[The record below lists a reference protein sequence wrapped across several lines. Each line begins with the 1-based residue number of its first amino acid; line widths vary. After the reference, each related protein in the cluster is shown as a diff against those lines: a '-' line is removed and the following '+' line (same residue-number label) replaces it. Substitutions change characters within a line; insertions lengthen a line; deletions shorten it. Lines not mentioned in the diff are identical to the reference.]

1 MLSPPP
7 LRNDCF
13 ALPEGIDWMP
23 VSLALERLKER
34 MQCCVKVQTSPL
46 DQALGAFLAQE
57 VSASNAHPPH
67 ANAAVDGFGFDGR
80 LSQKAGALHMPLAQG
95 RAAAGHPFDGELPY
109 GEALRVLTGAPLPA
123 GVDTVILQED
133 VSSDGERIAFNG
145 PLKRGAN
152 TRNAG
157 EDVTQGKKL
166 FSVGHRLEVGDLALL
181 TSVGVGQVQVF
192 QRLKI
197 GIMSTGDELQEI
209 GQPLAQGQIFDANR
223 PMLLALIDRLGYEAI
238 DLGRASDDCD
248 HLRAVLN
255 AAAQSCD
262 VVLSTGGASDGDE
275 DHMSGL
281 LNEAD
286 SLSIWRVAVKPG
298 RPIAM
303 GVWNAM
309 PVFGLPGN
317 PVAALVCALIFASP
331 ALRVLA
337 GGGWVSPQ
345 PFLVPAGFRKTK
357 KPGRVEYLRAR
368 IEAGRVVIFPSE
380 GSGRVSGLSWAQGL
394 VELGAGPQEINAG
407 DPVRY
412 IPFSS
417 FRA

>member
-1 MLSPPP
+1 
-7 LRNDCF
+7 
-13 ALPEGIDWMP
+13 
-23 VSLALERLKER
+23 
-34 MQCCVKVQTSPL
+34 
-46 DQALGAFLAQE
+46 
-57 VSASNAHPPH
+57 
-67 ANAAVDGFGFDGR
+67 
-80 LSQKAGALHMPLAQG
+80 MPLAQG
-95 RAAAGHPFDGELPY
+95 RAAAGHPFDGALPY

-157 EDVTQGKKL
+157 EDVTQGTKL
-166 FSVGHRLEVGDLALL
+166 FSAGHRLEVGDLALL
-181 TSVGVGQVQVF
+181 ASVGVGQVPVF

-197 GIMSTGDELQEI
+197 GILSTGDELQEI

-223 PMLLALIDRLGYEAI
+223 PMLLALIDRLGYQAI
-238 DLGRASDDCD
+238 DLGRASDERD

-262 VVLSTGGASDGDE
+262 VMLSTGGASDGDE

-286 SLSIWRVAVKPG
+286 SLAIWRVAVKPG

-394 VELGAGPQEINAG
+394 VELGAGAQEINAG

-417 FRA
+417 FGA

>member
-1 MLSPPP
+1 M
-7 LRNDCF
+7 
-13 ALPEGIDWMP
+13 
-23 VSLALERLKER
+23 
-34 MQCCVKVQTSPL
+34 
-46 DQALGAFLAQE
+46 
-57 VSASNAHPPH
+57 
-67 ANAAVDGFGFDGR
+67 
-80 LSQKAGALHMPLAQG
+80 
-95 RAAAGHPFDGELPY
+95 
-109 GEALRVLTGAPLPA
+109 
-123 GVDTVILQED
+123 
-133 VSSDGERIAFNG
+133 
-145 PLKRGAN
+145 
-152 TRNAG
+152 
-157 EDVTQGKKL
+157 
-166 FSVGHRLEVGDLALL
+166 
-181 TSVGVGQVQVF
+181 
-192 QRLKI
+192 
-197 GIMSTGDELQEI
+197 
-209 GQPLAQGQIFDANR
+209 
-223 PMLLALIDRLGYEAI
+223 
-238 DLGRASDDCD
+238 
-248 HLRAVLN
+248 
-255 AAAQSCD
+255 
-262 VVLSTGGASDGDE
+262 LSTGGASDGDE

-286 SLSIWRVAVKPG
+286 SLAIWRVAVKPG

-345 PFLVPAGFRKTK
+345 PFLVPAGFRKIK

-394 VELGAGPQEINAG
+394 VELGSGAQEIKAG